1 MRLNNIKLINLK
13 TLFKTITLS
22 YLLLILMSCGE
33 EKAEEKKL
41 IRPVKYHQVGFSG
54 GDKVRVFSGTS
65 KTDQVVKLSF
75 RSMGV
80 LSELN
85 IKLGQKVNK
94 GDLLAKLDNVQA
106 RLNYENSISSKNS
119 AESKMNTTKL
129 NLNRIKALYEKGG
142 SSLSDLEA
150 AKDAARNAQQNYN
163 SSLRN
168 VDIQQEQINYGYL
181 YASMDGEISDVNV
194 ELNENISAGQVVAT
208 LNSGSNMNITLG
220 LPESVINNI
229 KLNMPVQI
237 TFASL
242 NEKSFK
248 GKVSEISPSL
258 DTNTATYPIT
268 IDVEDSSSEIKSGMA
283 ANVTFNFKSSG
294 SEASDSLLVVPTN
307 AVGEN
312 SQGRFVFV
320 LNQKGETAIA
330 NKQTIKIGKLTSDG
344 FEVISGLTSGQLIA
358 TAGLQTLLEGQ
369 EVSIKK
375 VKKP

>member
-1 MRLNNIKLINLK
+1 M
-13 TLFKTITLS
+13 
-22 YLLLILMSCGE
+22 LLLMISCGE

-41 IRPVKYHQVGFSG
+41 IRPVEYHQVGFSH

-75 RSMGV
+75 RSTGV

-85 IKLGQKVNK
+85 IKLGQKVSK

-119 AESKMNTTKL
+119 SESKMNTTKL

-163 SSLRN
+163 SALRN

-181 YASMDGEISDVNV
+181 YASIDGEISDVTA
-194 ELNENISAGQVVAT
+194 ELNENISAGQVIAT
-208 LNSGSNMNITLG
+208 LNSGSNMTITLG

-229 KLNMPVQI
+229 TLDMPVQVS
-237 TFASL
+237 FASL
-242 NEKSFK
+242 NDKTFN
-248 GKVSEISPSL
+248 GKVSEVSPSL
-258 DTNTATYPIT
+258 DVNTATYPIT
-268 IDVEDSSSEIKSGMA
+268 VNIDDSSSEIKSGMA
-283 ANVTFNFKSSG
+283 ANVTFNFKNNQ
-294 SEASDSLLVVPTN
+294 SESNNSILVVPAN

-312 SQGRFVFV
+312 AKGRFVFV
-320 LNQKGETAIA
+320 LNSNGETAIA
-330 NKQTIKIGKLTSDG
+330 NKQTIEVGKLTSEG
-344 FEVISGLTSGQLIA
+344 FEIVSGLSSGQLIA

>member
-1 MRLNNIKLINLK
+1 MNIS
-13 TLFKTITLS
+13 FKIITIS
-22 YLLLILMSCGE
+22 YLLLFLVSCGE
-33 EKAEEKKL
+33 EKPEEKKL
-41 IRPVKYHQVGFSG
+41 IRPVKYHQVVFSG

-75 RSMGV
+75 RSTGV
-80 LSELN
+80 LTELN
-85 IKLGQKVNK
+85 IKLGQRVSK

-119 AESKMNTTKL
+119 SESKMNTTKL

-163 SSLRN
+163 SALRN

-181 YASMDGEISDVNV
+181 YASTDGEISDVNV
-194 ELNENISAGQVVAT
+194 ELNENISTGQVIAT
-208 LNSGSNMNITLG
+208 LNSGSHMNIALG

-229 KLNMPVQI
+229 RLNMPVQI
-237 TFASL
+237 TFTSL
-242 NEKSFK
+242 NDKSFK
-248 GKVSEISPSL
+248 GRVSEVSPSL

-283 ANVTFNFKSSG
+283 ANVTFNFKD
-294 SEASDSLLVVPTN
+294 SETGVKSSLLVVPAN

-312 SQGRFVFV
+312 SNGRFVFV
-320 LNQKGETAIA
+320 LNQNGETAIA
-330 NKQTIKIGKLTSDG
+330 NKQTIEIGKLTSEG
-344 FEVISGLTSGQLIA
+344 FEVISGLKSGQLIA

-369 EVSIKK
+369 EVSINK
-375 VKKP
+375 VKMP

>member
-1 MRLNNIKLINLK
+1 MRLYNIKLNNLK
-13 TLFKTITLS
+13 TVIKIITLS
-22 YLLLILMSCGE
+22 YLLLFLVACCE

-75 RSMGV
+75 RSTGV
-80 LSELN
+80 LTELN
-85 IKLGQKVNK
+85 IKLGQTVSK

-106 RLNYENSISSKNS
+106 RLSYENSISSKNS
-119 AESKMNTTKL
+119 SESKMNTTKL

-163 SSLRN
+163 SALRN

-181 YASMDGEISDVNV
+181 YASTDGEISDVNV
-194 ELNENISAGQVVAT
+194 ELNENISTGQVIAT
-208 LNSGSNMNITLG
+208 LNSGSHMNIALG

-229 KLNMPVQI
+229 KLNMPVQV
-237 TFASL
+237 TFTSL
-242 NEKSFK
+242 NDKSFK
-248 GKVSEISPSL
+248 GRVSEVSPSL
-258 DTNTATYPIT
+258 DANTATYPIT
-268 IDVEDSSSEIKSGMA
+268 IDIEDSSSEIKSGMA
-283 ANVTFNFKSSG
+283 ANVTFNFKDAG
-294 SEASDSLLVVPTN
+294 ANNDTVLVVPAN

-312 SQGRFVFV
+312 SKGRFVFV
-320 LNQKGETAIA
+320 LNPNGETAIA
-330 NKQTIKIGKLTSDG
+330 NKQTIQIGKLTSEG
-344 FEVISGLTSGQLIA
+344 FEIISGLKSGQLIA

-369 EVSIKK
+369 EVSINK
-375 VKKP
+375 VKMP